1 MVGTIVYAIAL
12 VVWAAVT
19 PAVAASGKLQAQAQL
34 LMKSPDVTI
43 SGTYELPARPDIL
56 DRILRSP
63 ILLAKLWEA
72 YQFPPAYKARLQ
84 GDGIHI
90 DDPTGITG
98 DIFLV
103 EQTGNRRTY
112 VGIGALN
119 HRLVPAFQGKMAVVL
134 STIPKGTA
142 VSARIDIYVRT
153 DSRLLGFLAWTMFP
167 LLRARVEYRINAN
180 ITDIVTIMKDL
191 SNEPQKVLALLKKE
205 DAAALLRIMQT
216 QPPPPK
222 TKK

>member
-1 MVGTIVYAIAL
+1 MVGTGVCAIAL
-12 VVWAAVT
+12 TVWSAVF
-19 PAVAASGKLQAQAQL
+19 PAVAASRELQAQAQL

-43 SGTYELPARPDIL
+43 SGTYELPTRPDIL

-63 ILLAKLWEA
+63 IILAKLWDA
-72 YQFPPAYKARLQ
+72 YRFPPAYKARLQ

-103 EQTGNRRTY
+103 EEKGNRRIY

-153 DSRLLGFLAWTMFP
+153 DSRVLGFLAWTMFP
-167 LLRARVEYRINAN
+167 LLRARVENRINVNAN
-180 ITDIVTIMKDL
+180 DIATIMKDL
-191 SNEPQKVLALLKKE
+191 TYEPQKTLALLKKE
-205 DAAALLRIMQT
+205 DAAALLKIMQA
-216 QPPPPK
+216 QPPPA
-222 TKK
+222 TVKK